1 MKIVRS
7 VNFVYTLFEDERGA
21 FILDLIIPSA
31 NNAWAIYEK
40 RVVLSA
46 HEKSMIEAV
55 PERADHIANKLIAE
69 EKCRQQAIE

>member
-7 VNFVYTLFEDERGA
+7 VNFVYTLFEDEQGA

-31 NNAWAIYEK
+31 SNAWAIYEK

-46 HEKSMIEAV
+46 HEKLLIEAM
-55 PERADHIANKLIAE
+55 PNRADQIANKMIAE
-69 EKCRQQAIE
+69 EKLRQQAIE